1 MAVASWSLAMWIGL
15 LGGALSAAGA
25 MPEGFTLLEPLPA
38 PRIVAAA
45 VAHPG
50 AYQVQRIV
58 DGLVATEYSSHGKGT
73 ETFIV
78 FDFGKP
84 VRIGGFQ
91 HIDRRDPATVAESR
105 LVLADNADFTSPL
118 ASLAVRHANVPG
130 GVTYFAVL
138 PPVTARFVRWQV
150 TGLGPQKY
158 GTVGGAEIRF
168 YAAGQAQTTPTQAGL
183 KVLAQ
188 PVVLRQPGRRVRPVQ
203 VAIHWPYAE
212 SLDASVRLGE
222 AASQALSL
230 SFGGQTVEF
239 LLPAQEEPLALWATL
254 EAGRKVL
261 ARCETV
267 LAPVRHWQVHLHAH
281 SHVDIGYTNVQTEI
295 EKLHWKYTDQALEII
310 DRTASYPE
318 GAQFKWNSEVLWAID
333 SYLRQATPEQRQRLA
348 KAVQA
353 GRFHL
358 DAMYGNELT
367 GLCRPEELMRLFA
380 CAGRL
385 GRELGVTVDSAM
397 ISDVPGYTWGIVP
410 AMAQSGIRYFWCGTN
425 HIHRIGRTI
434 EVWGDRPFFWV
445 SPSGREKVLCWV
457 AGKGY
462 SWFHIHG
469 RFERVRPEAVFEYL
483 QQLEAAGFPY
493 DLLPLRYSIDG
504 DNGPPDPK
512 LPDLVKAWNE
522 KYEWPKLRIATTS
535 ETFREFHERYGAR
548 LPEVR
553 GDFTPYWEDGAASS
567 AQETSLARTA
577 AERLVQA
584 EAFWALRRLADYP
597 ASDFQQAWREVLLYN
612 EHTWGAYSS
621 ISQPDSDFTKAQW
634 SIKQA
639 FALTGQRRAGELL
652 ARSLP
657 RPADKPS
664 AIDVFNSLSWA
675 QSGLVEVRLPSVQS
689 VALTDETGQAVPCQA
704 ASDGL
709 LRFVARDVPPL
720 GSRRYLLKPATLAG
734 GEKPAAGVLAGKA
747 AAGPNWLTN
756 GRLHVA
762 IDEAT
767 GAIASLACEGI
778 AAEMVDRHSGLGLNE
793 YLYVAGRRPDKPQRA
808 GPAKVRVVWPGP
820 LVARLEV
827 ESPAP
832 GCQTLIR
839 QLTAVDGLDYLWITN
854 RIVRNSVRTPD
865 AVRLAFPLDVPGGV
879 MRLDIPWAVIRPEVD
894 QLPGACRNYLSVG
907 RWIDVS
913 NDRYGLTCATLDAP
927 LVEVGAMRMDVAN
940 PFDPR
945 AWVAR
950 LEPSTTFFSYVM
962 NNYWE
967 TNYKADQPGPAE
979 FRYVLWPHGPLDQ
992 AAAIRFGIEASQPL
1006 CAVPVDGHAPKVGSL
1021 FSVEPVEVLA
1031 TSVKPSDDGQAL
1043 VVRLWNAGTA
1053 PVQARIVWQA
1063 VQPRRVLRS
1072 SPAEEAGPPIQG
1084 PMELPPLGIATLRAE
1099 L

>member
-1 MAVASWSLAMWIGL
+1 MAAASWWLALWMAAFGASLA
-15 LGGALSAAGA
+15 APAV
-25 MPEGFTLLEPLPA
+25 PECFTPLEPLPA

-45 VAHPG
+45 AAHPG
-50 AYQVQRIV
+50 AYNVERIT
-58 DGLVATEYSSHGKGT
+58 DGLVATEYSSNGKGT

-84 VRIGGFQ
+84 VRIGGFR
-91 HIDRRDPATVAESR
+91 HIDRRDPATVAESH
-105 LVLADNADFTSPL
+105 LIFANGPDFASPV
-118 ASLAVRHANVPG
+118 ASIAVRHANAPG
-130 GVTYFAVL
+130 GVTQLAVS
-138 PPVTARFVRWQV
+138 PPVTARYVRWQV
-150 TGLGPQKY
+150 TALGPKKY
-158 GTVGGAEIRF
+158 GTVGGAEIGF
-168 YAAGQAQTTPTQAGL
+168 YAAGQVQTTPALAGL
-183 KVLAQ
+183 KVLGRS
-188 PVVLRQPGRRVRPVQ
+188 VVLREGAGRVRPVRM
-203 VAIHWPYAE
+203 AIHWPYAE
-212 SLDASVRLGE
+212 SLDATVRLGE
-222 AASQALSL
+222 DPPRPLRVGFGEHTIESLQPAREDPLPLSAA
-230 SFGGQTVEF
+230 
-239 LLPAQEEPLALWATL
+239 L
-254 EAGRKVL
+254 EAGGRVL
-261 ARCETV
+261 LRCETV
-267 LAPVRHWQVHLHAH
+267 LPPVRHWTVHLHSH

-310 DRTASYPE
+310 ERTASYPD

-333 SYLRQATPEQRQRLA
+333 SYLRQATPEKRQRLA

-380 CAGRL
+380 CARRL
-385 GRELGVTVDSAM
+385 GRELGVAVDSAM

-410 AMAQSGIRYFWCGTN
+410 AMAHNGIRYFWCGTN

-434 EVWGDRPFFWV
+434 EVWGDRPFYWV
-445 SPSGREKVLCWV
+445 SPSGQEKVLCWV

-469 RFERVRPEAVFEYL
+469 RFERVSPDTVFDYL
-483 QQLEAAGFPY
+483 EQLETAGFPY
-493 DLLPLRYSIDG
+493 DLLPLRYTIDG

-522 KYEWPKLRIATTS
+522 KYEWPKLRIATTG
-535 ETFREFHERYGAR
+535 ETFRQFEQCYGAC
-548 LPEVR
+548 LPQVR

-567 AQETSLARTA
+567 AHETSLARTA

-584 EAFWALRRLADYP
+584 EAFWAIRRLADYP
-597 ASDFQQAWREVLLYN
+597 ASDFQQAWRNVLLYN

-634 SIKQA
+634 AIKQA
-639 FALTGQRRAGELL
+639 FALEGQRRAADLL

-657 RPADKPS
+657 QPAGNPS

-675 QSGLVEVRLPSVQS
+675 RSGLVEVRLPGSHA
-689 VALTDETGQAVPCQA
+689 VALADEQGQAVPCQM

-720 GSRRYLLKPATLAG
+720 GSKRYLVQP
-734 GEKPAAGVLAGKA
+734 A
-747 AAGPNWLTN
+747 AAGPREKAATGAAPGTAAAGSNWLAN
-756 GRLHVA
+756 SRLRVT

-767 GAIASLACEGI
+767 GAIASLACEEVAG
-778 AAEMVDRHSGLGLNE
+778 ELVDRQSGLGINE
-793 YLYVAGRRPDKPQRA
+793 YLYVAGRKPDKPQRA

-820 LVARLEV
+820 LVARVEV
-827 ESPAP
+827 ESRAP
-832 GCQTLIR
+832 GCQTLVR
-839 QLTAVDGLDYLWITN
+839 HLTIADGLDYLWITN
-854 RIVRNSVRTPD
+854 RIVRSSVRTPD
-865 AVRLAFPLDVPGGV
+865 AVHLAFPLHVPGGV
-879 MRLDIPWAVIRPEVD
+879 MRLDVPWAVIRPEMD

-913 NDRYGLTCATLDAP
+913 NDRYGVTCATLDAP
-927 LVEVGAMRMDVAN
+927 LVEVGAIRMDVAN
-940 PFDPR
+940 PFDPQ
-945 AWVAR
+945 AWVDR
-950 LEPSTTFFSYVM
+950 LEPSTTFYFYAM

-992 AAAIRFGIEASQPL
+992 AAAMRFGIEASQPL
-1006 CAVPVDGHAPKVGSL
+1006 CAVPADAKAPKVGSL
-1021 FSVEPVEVLA
+1021 FSVEPADVVA
-1031 TSVKPSDDGQAL
+1031 TSLKPSGDGKAV
-1043 VVRLWNAGTA
+1043 VVRLWNAGTRPA
-1053 PVQARIVWQA
+1053 QARIVWQA
-1063 VQPRRVLRS
+1063 VQPRCTMRS
-1072 SPAEEAGPPIQG
+1072 SPAEEAGPPVQG
-1084 PMELPPLGIATLRAE
+1084 PVELPPLGIVTLRAE